1 MNDSIVPGVVYIH
14 VGNEIQKLC
23 ETSDIHIETLANV
36 PVSCDLPKLTEME
49 ISA

>member
-23 ETSDIHIETLANV
+23 ETSDIHIDIGKCSSFL
-36 PVSCDLPKLTEME
+36 
-49 ISA
+49 